1 MNEVKS
7 SARGTRGGSAVDP
20 EELIYSRGLLSAE
33 QVQQEI
39 AKFWAELDTSSEIQ
53 TELAKAGITGEL
65 LRDANP
71 SDAITVR
78 VDSSGVDPET
88 VSLIIVLAPTANRVL
103 KDIWTTVILPRI
115 RRRWGD
121 NAIDDK
127 SHNCD

>member
-1 MNEVKS
+1 M
-7 SARGTRGGSAVDP
+7 DP